1 MWTAAARRAP
11 LLARRA
17 RSIAAPSAGLPA
29 FSGRINSFK
38 RPKKGVKPEVKP
50 QSTTSAYIAR
60 IRAAMLEARR
70 AKAPVQQRRVKS
82 ANRKAR

>member
-1 MWTAAARRAP
+1 MWTAAARRAA

-17 RSIAAPSAGLPA
+17 RSIAAPSGLPA